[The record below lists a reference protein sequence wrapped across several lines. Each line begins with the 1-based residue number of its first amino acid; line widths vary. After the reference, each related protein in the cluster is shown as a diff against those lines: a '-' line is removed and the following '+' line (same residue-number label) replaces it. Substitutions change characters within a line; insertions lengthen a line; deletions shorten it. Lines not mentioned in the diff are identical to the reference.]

1 MSVEID
7 ISIDRV
13 NELMQSRTIC
23 DIFIDEPDFNYVR
36 FTLIQVVWGYMYS
49 MLREFNGRFAN
60 YRPVDTEFS
69 DFFALKIDKN
79 VLGLAYLALDLDFS
93 GIVKFSKSQK
103 ELVSYV
109 AEWETSPNCLILMQG

>member
-1 MSVEID
+1 
-7 ISIDRV
+7 
-13 NELMQSRTIC
+13 
-23 DIFIDEPDFNYVR
+23 
-36 FTLIQVVWGYMYS
+36 MYS

-109 AEWETSPNCLILMQG
+109 AE